1 MKKRNEH
8 SSGNISYWKM
18 MCLQRVL
25 GGVRRSKGKKQYS
38 YILIKIKKNTP
49 TKYSAEKEHPNYG
62 NNSYHSVIRQENM

>member
-1 MKKRNEH
+1 
-8 SSGNISYWKM
+8 
-18 MCLQRVL
+18 VL